1 MDDETGGRQTEASFY
16 APKLKELALHV
27 GLWHPAC
34 EEYAPFDMKLVPVPA
49 DWLLQHRL
57 LSTFSGSPHSGRAET
72 KENDRFCITN
82 RAPWVYE
89 KAVARFY
96 ISERNKLNHQNQ
108 LVVTDKDKVFVTA
121 YGRPITN
128 VTSLF
133 SFSGGL

>member
-1 MDDETGGRQTEASFY
+1 MDDETRGCRTEASLY
-16 APKLKELALHV
+16 APKLKEAALLA
-27 GLWHPAC
+27 GLWCPAC
-34 EEYAPFDMKLVPVPA
+34 EEYAPFDVKLVPIPA
-49 DWLLQHRL
+49 DSLSQQRL
-57 LSTFSGSPHSGRAET
+57 LSTFTGSPHSGRAET
-72 KENDRFCITN
+72 KENDWFCIS
-82 RAPWVYE
+82 PWVYE

-133 SFSGGL
+133 SFSGGP